1 MKVFGGFLLVAQN
14 GARAECGPGMAT
26 GIDASGAADSSNT
39 DTCYPTSAAAFI
51 MSCNNPDTQAAEMK
65 IAIEKVIFD
74 STTNTVY

>member
-1 MKVFGGFLLVAQN
+1 
-14 GARAECGPGMAT
+14 MAT

-74 STTNTVY
+74 SISLDLNLYSVFLRNKLEQS